1 MVRVS
6 SVLTI
11 LAAVVG
17 VIGYLPVAAHLDLL
31 PRLAFPAAL
40 CAGILFDRAGSHP
53 LAGTASTIVSVG
65 GFLFYAA
72 QLSMANPAAP
82 VVNVLVILL
91 AVRMANVKSSRNLLQ
106 IYALSLFCLASSSL
120 FSLSAVFLVYLLLLL
135 ALIAV
140 SLVLLTFHGVDER
153 LSLPPASLKTV
164 LGAALVMP
172 AASLPLLLVFFTL
185 LPRTQYPLLNFLN
198 APAERTTGFSDRVE
212 PGRAAS
218 VGEVKSVAFRVQC
231 EKLAKTDLYWRG
243 IVLDTISGTTW
254 LRSERRA
261 GERSFAG
268 KGKTV
273 RQVVYPEPSVNTYLL
288 ALNVPSRLDG
298 VRADQDTDFTFTR
311 RGGAGRGRIRY
322 EAVSVLTDVI
332 GVSGKI
338 DRGFY
343 LRLPARVSPRT
354 AALAHRL
361 AEGAHTDVEKIAR
374 VTAWFE
380 AQRFAYATKGL
391 PLSDDPVDAFIF
403 ERRTGHC
410 EFFASSFAVILRL
423 AGVPTRLVGGY
434 YGGEYNDFGGYYT
447 VTEDRAH
454 VWVEAFVAG
463 KGWLKTDPS
472 ALAADFGR
480 VGTPAE
486 RSALRRIAAVID
498 SLSYYWNQAVIT
510 YDLQKQV
517 DLVRRVNNRF
527 RSLDFTADIPRL
539 LALVS
544 LCLATGGMV
553 IFVRRFVGRSR
564 EQRLVDRFLAR
575 VAVTSRTGSLPAGKG
590 LHEIA
595 AAVDDPA
602 VTEFVSVYGRAIYR
616 DRRLTDEEYRCLV
629 TLLGEIGRRKRSA
642 RGS

>member
-6 SVLTI
+6 SVLNI
-11 LAAVVG
+11 LASVVG
-17 VIGYLPVAAHLDLL
+17 IIGYLPVAAHLDLL
-31 PRLAFPAAL
+31 PRLAFPVAL
-40 CAGILFDRAGSHP
+40 CAGILFDRTGRHP
-53 LAGTASTIVSVG
+53 LAGAPSTLASLG
-65 GFLFYAA
+65 GFLFYGA

-82 VVNVLVILL
+82 VVNFLVILL
-91 AVRMANVKSSRNLLQ
+91 AVRMVNTKNSRNLLQ
-106 IYALSLFCLASSSL
+106 VYALSLFCLASSSL

-135 ALIAV
+135 AIIAV

-153 LSLPPASLKTV
+153 LSLPPASLRKV
-164 LGAALVMP
+164 LTAALVMP
-172 AASLPLLLVFFTL
+172 AASFPLLLVFFAL
-185 LPRTQYPLLNFLN
+185 LPRSQYPLLNFLN

-231 EKLAKTDLYWRG
+231 EKLAKGELYWRG

-254 LRSERRA
+254 LRSGHRA
-261 GERSFAG
+261 AERSFTG
-268 KGKTV
+268 KGRTV
-273 RQVVYPEPSVNTYLL
+273 RQVVYPEPSLNTYLL
-288 ALNVPSRLDG
+288 ALNVPLRLDG
-298 VRADQDTDFTFTR
+298 VRADQDADFTFTR

-322 EAVSVLTDVI
+322 EAVSVLTDTT
-332 GVSGKI
+332 GVRGEI
-338 DRGFY
+338 DREFY

-354 AALAHRL
+354 AALARRL
-361 AEGAHTDVEKIAR
+361 TEGGHTDEEMIAR

-380 AQRFAYATKGL
+380 GERFAYATKGL
-391 PLSDDPVDAFIF
+391 PLSEDPVDAFLF

-447 VTEDRAH
+447 VTEDMAH

-463 KGWLKTDPS
+463 KGWIKIDPS
-472 ALAADFGR
+472 ALAADFVR

-486 RSALRRIAAVID
+486 RSAARRIAAVFD
-498 SLSYYWNQAVIT
+498 SFSYYWNQAVIT

-517 DLVRRVNNRF
+517 ELVRRANNRF
-527 RSLDFTADIPRL
+527 RSLDLTPNIQRL
-539 LALVS
+539 VGIALFCLAL
-544 LCLATGGMV
+544 GGV
-553 IFVRRFVGRSR
+553 VFFVRRFAGRSR
-564 EQRLVDRFLAR
+564 EQRLVERLLTKVG
-575 VAVTSRTGSLPAGKG
+575 VANGVGSKG

-602 VTEFVSVYGRAIYR
+602 VTEFVTVYGRAVYR
-616 DRRLTDEEYRCLV
+616 DLPLTDEEYHRLV
-629 TLLGEIGRRKRSA
+629 TLLGEIGPRKRGG
-642 RGS
+642 RDG